1 METFYKKF
9 PYNKQQKEA
18 KMSFSKEVKAEIL
31 RNGFESKK
39 RGLAFLCGLVYS
51 SAEYEVDGENIKNFV
66 IPTDVDFL
74 LEPLKC
80 ITKDLFGK
88 DNITIV
94 DAFKINKTQYYN
106 LQFEDGLAKDVLLAT
121 KALVKTEGGLE
132 LNGKIDEEIVDGE
145 DGLKG
150 LMSGAFIGCGTS
162 SIKLDENN
170 RTTTGYHVELGNQN
184 YNLLNEIANVL
195 AQFEILAKLTK
206 RKNLYVLYVKDAE
219 EVSNILALMGAG
231 EAVLKLQNE
240 IVTRQVRNK
249 INRQNNC
256 FTSNFTKTLNA
267 SFKQLEAIKIV
278 DAEIGLYNLPEDL
291 QQVALL
297 RLANTDESLDELLKL
312 SKYPMT
318 KSAIYHKFNKLIKL
332 AEKIKGN

>member
-1 METFYKKF
+1 
-9 PYNKQQKEA
+9 
-18 KMSFSKEVKAEIL
+18 MSFSKEVKREIL
-31 RNGFESKK
+31 NNGFKSKE
-39 RGLAFLCGLVYS
+39 RAFAFLCGLVYS
-51 SAEYEVDGENIKNFV
+51 SAEYEVVDGEIKNFV

-74 LEPLKC
+74 AEHLKS
-80 ITKDLFGK
+80 ITNFLYKKDDVEIK
-88 DNITIV
+88 NE
-94 DAFKINKTQYYN
+94 FKISRTKYYN
-106 LQFEDGLAKDVLLAT
+106 IGFSDELAKLILLDT
-121 KALVKTEGGLE
+121 KALLLEKDCTLE
-132 LNGKIDEEIVDGE
+132 LNPQIDDSIINSEE
-145 DGLKG
+145 GLKG
-150 LMSGAFIGCGTS
+150 LMSGAYIGCGTS
-162 SIKLDENN
+162 SIKLDAN

-184 YNLLNEIANVL
+184 YVLLNEIANVL

-219 EVSNILALMGAG
+219 EVSNILALMGAS

-267 SFKQLEAIKIV
+267 SFKQLEAIKV
-278 DAEIGLYNLPEDL
+278 LEKEIGLYNLPEDI

-297 RLANTDESLDELLKL
+297 RLANTDESLEELLKL

-318 KSAIYHKFNKLIKL
+318 KSALNHKFNKILKL
-332 AEKIKGN
+332 ADKIKGN

>member
-1 METFYKKF
+1 MLIE
-9 PYNKQQKEA
+9 
-18 KMSFSKEVKAEIL
+18 
-31 RNGFESKK
+31 
-39 RGLAFLCGLVYS
+39 
-51 SAEYEVDGENIKNFV
+51 
-66 IPTDVDFL
+66 
-74 LEPLKC
+74 
-80 ITKDLFGK
+80 
-88 DNITIV
+88 
-94 DAFKINKTQYYN
+94 
-106 LQFEDGLAKDVLLAT
+106 T
-121 KALVKTEGGLE
+121 KALLKTEEGFE
-132 LNGKIDEEIVDGE
+132 LNDKISDDIINSEE
-145 DGLKG
+145 GLKG

-162 SIKLDENN
+162 SIKLDENH

-184 YNLLNEIANVL
+184 YGLLNEIANVL

-206 RKNLYVLYVKDAE
+206 RKNLFVLYVKDAE

-267 SFKQLEAIKIV
+267 SFKQLEAIKII
-278 DAEIGLYNLPEDL
+278 DAEVGLYNLPEDL